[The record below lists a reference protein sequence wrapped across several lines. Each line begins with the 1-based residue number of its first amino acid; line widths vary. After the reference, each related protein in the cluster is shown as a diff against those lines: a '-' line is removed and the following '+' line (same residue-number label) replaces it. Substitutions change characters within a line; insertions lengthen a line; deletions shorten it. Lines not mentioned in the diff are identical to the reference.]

1 MVLFHQARLNFIVI
15 NLLLA
20 ECGTEE
26 VDATLPEDKRA
37 CFTAIATII
46 ADGTKCNPI
55 FLAQGKTNRCHQ
67 LFKDMC
73 SNNSSY
79 EIYHSPGKNTD
90 DGAMN
95 FFLHQYHKWMNFE
108 PSALFLDQYTSHVS
122 QTTKTIADQLNIN
135 LVFIPKS
142 ATEIYQPLDKVVFGS
157 LKSSAAAEYDDKF
170 FHEDAAFTKSEAADL
185 FVKLWGKVK
194 KNTILEG
201 WEKTRIRGDYI
212 EMMDSYSSSIYDTSD
227 TSFNSD
233 SME

>member
-1 MVLFHQARLNFIVI
+1 MKMNKNRIDAVVNNMKEAGLDYLLISEPSSIDYLIDYVNNPGERMYVLMLAANGAHKLFFNKLFFVENDLGIEIVW
-15 NLLLA
+15 
-20 ECGTEE
+20 
-26 VDATLPEDKRA
+26 
-37 CFTAIATII
+37 
-46 ADGTKCNPI
+46 
-55 FLAQGKTNRCHQ
+55 
-67 LFKDMC
+67 
-73 SNNSSY
+73 
-79 EIYHSPGKNTD
+79 HSDTD
-90 DGAMN
+90 DA
-95 FFLHQYHKWMNFE
+95 
-108 PSALFLDQYTSHVS
+108 
-122 QTTKTIADQLNIN
+122 TKTIADQLNIN

-212 EMMDSYSSSIYDTSD
+212 EMMDSYSSSTYDTSV